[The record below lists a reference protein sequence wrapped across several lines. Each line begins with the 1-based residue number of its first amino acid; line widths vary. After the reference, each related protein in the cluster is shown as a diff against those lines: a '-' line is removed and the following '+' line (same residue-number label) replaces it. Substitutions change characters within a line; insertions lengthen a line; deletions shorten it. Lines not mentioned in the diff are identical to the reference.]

1 MASYR
6 MYLIEGKTRRAIA
19 NFLNENNVPT
29 PSGKGKAWTINNI
42 NSILTNEK
50 YKGDALLQKTYI
62 ADFLEHKPIKN
73 KGEVAQAYVENNHP
87 AIIQKEDWEL
97 VQAELKRRDKIGA
110 SYSSNTVFSSKIK
123 CECCGS
129 FYGRKV
135 RHKGSPHEKLIYQ
148 CNGKYNKNHKT
159 CKTPHFTEDEIKSK
173 FIEAYN
179 EAMSDKQ
186 RIIDDTKEVIT
197 ILSDTSEIDKRIADA
212 NIQIDVTAGLV
223 EKLVREN
230 ANVSQ
235 DQEEYES
242 KYNAL
247 ATRFD
252 EAKIKLKEAED
263 ERLQKTARKK
273 ELEAILQKMI
283 EADTVLLEWS
293 DELWLTLIDE
303 CVAHE
308 DKTISFKFKNGY
320 EITK

>member
-1 MASYR
+1 
-6 MYLIEGKTRRAIA
+6 
-19 NFLNENNVPT
+19 
-29 PSGKGKAWTINNI
+29 
-42 NSILTNEK
+42 
-50 YKGDALLQKTYI
+50 
-62 ADFLEHKPIKN
+62 
-73 KGEVAQAYVENNHP
+73 
-87 AIIQKEDWEL
+87 
-97 VQAELKRRDKIGA
+97 
-110 SYSSNTVFSSKIK
+110 
-123 CECCGS
+123 
-129 FYGRKV
+129 
-135 RHKGSPHEKLIYQ
+135 
-148 CNGKYNKNHKT
+148 
-159 CKTPHFTEDEIKSK
+159 
-173 FIEAYN
+173 
-179 EAMSDKQ
+179 MSDKQ

-212 NIQIDVTAGLV
+212 NIQIEVTAGLV